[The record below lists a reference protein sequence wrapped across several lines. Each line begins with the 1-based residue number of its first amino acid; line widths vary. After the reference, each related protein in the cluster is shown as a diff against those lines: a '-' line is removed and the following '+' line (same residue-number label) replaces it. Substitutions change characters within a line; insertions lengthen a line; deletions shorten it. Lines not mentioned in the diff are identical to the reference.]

1 MYGIF
6 SKLSNGPIRSCVS
19 TPNDRLGMYFW
30 DITMIE
36 EEITI
41 SILNNLTPAPTLQ
54 TKAYKSVEKAYK
66 NLMVSFL

>member
-1 MYGIF
+1 
-6 SKLSNGPIRSCVS
+6 
-19 TPNDRLGMYFW
+19 MYFW